1 MQNERTS
8 LTEGV
13 IWKKLLLFALPILLG
28 NVFQQLYNAADT
40 FIVGRFL
47 DKDALAAVSSSGSLI
62 FTLVG
67 LFNGVAM
74 GAGVVIS
81 KYFGAGDEKELEK
94 AVHTDVAFGLIV
106 GVVMTVIGVGCS
118 PTILRWMG
126 TPESVMPNS
135 VAYFRM
141 YFAGSIFV
149 VLYNISTG
157 ILQAVGDSRHP
168 LYYLVFSSLVNIV
181 LDIVFI
187 AVFHWGVWSAA
198 FATTIAQGL
207 SCILSY
213 HRLLRTTGAHR
224 LKVAKIRVH
233 KQSLLEIVRM
243 GVPSG
248 IQNSITSV
256 ANVVVQ
262 TNINHFGPAA
272 MAGYGSYLK
281 LEGFGFLPITCFA
294 MAMATFVGQNLGAK
308 QYDRA
313 KKGAR
318 FGMTC
323 SIIMAEIMGVL
334 LFCFAPQLIGIFSSD
349 PEIISYGVRQVH
361 IETLFYGV
369 LAISHCAA
377 GILRGAGK
385 ATVPMFTMMGVWCFF
400 RITYITL
407 MIHFFPVIEVVYTA
421 YPVTWTIAS
430 VILSVYLCKADWLHS
445 FDRLDARRA

>member
-1 MQNERTS
+1 
-8 LTEGV
+8 
-13 IWKKLLLFALPILLG
+13 
-28 NVFQQLYNAADT
+28 
-40 FIVGRFL
+40 
-47 DKDALAAVSSSGSLI
+47 
-62 FTLVG
+62 
-67 LFNGVAM
+67 
-74 GAGVVIS
+74 
-81 KYFGAGDEKELEK
+81 
-94 AVHTDVAFGLIV
+94 
-106 GVVMTVIGVGCS
+106 
-118 PTILRWMG
+118 
-126 TPESVMPNS
+126 
-135 VAYFRM
+135 
-141 YFAGSIFV
+141 
-149 VLYNISTG
+149 
-157 ILQAVGDSRHP
+157 
-168 LYYLVFSSLVNIV
+168 
-181 LDIVFI
+181 
-187 AVFHWGVWSAA
+187 
-198 FATTIAQGL
+198 
-207 SCILSY
+207 
-213 HRLLRTTGAHR
+213 
-224 LKVAKIRVH
+224 
-233 KQSLLEIVRM
+233 
-243 GVPSG
+243 
-248 IQNSITSV
+248 
-256 ANVVVQ
+256 
-262 TNINHFGPAA
+262 